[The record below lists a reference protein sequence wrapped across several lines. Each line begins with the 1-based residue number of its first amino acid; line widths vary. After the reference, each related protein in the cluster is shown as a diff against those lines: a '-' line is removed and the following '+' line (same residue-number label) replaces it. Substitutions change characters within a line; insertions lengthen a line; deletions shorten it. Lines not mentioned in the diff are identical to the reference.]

1 MILYLIFFI
10 WHLLSSS
17 CESFHKIFK
26 NILSFIITFT
36 LDHIKSL
43 LECSSVSELTNAQS
57 ALHKKWSFP
66 LRISSVIVTKSEVFC
81 GFGQIYWRNPSFI
94 QCCGIWKIEKKFLCL
109 YWKKLYE
116 FLSVTKTVLK
126 DILVE
131 KEVPDVI
138 ENVVALKY
146 VFKVMF

>member
-36 LDHIKSL
+36 LNHMKSL

-66 LRISSVIVTKSEVFC
+66 FKDFFSNRDQIWSFLRIWSNLLKKSFFHTV
-81 GFGQIYWRNPSFI
+81 
-94 QCCGIWKIEKKFLCL
+94 LCYL
-109 YWKKLYE
+109 KDWKKVPL
-116 FLSVTKTVLK
+116 LVLK
-126 DILVE
+126 EALWISFSSKDCSERHTGGE
-131 KEVPDVI
+131 KVPAVI

-146 VFKVMF
+146 VF

>member
-1 MILYLIFFI
+1 MFLHNWDRTIIILQDCLNFYGDVPNVILKACITGRFNYI
-10 WHLLSSS
+10 ATTALQDS
-17 CESFHKIFK
+17 CFST
-26 NILSFIITFT
+26 SQTT
-36 LDHIKSL
+36 M
-43 LECSSVSELTNAQS
+43 
-57 ALHKKWSFP
+57 HKKWSFP

-81 GFGQIYWRNPSFI
+81 GFGQIYWRNPSFM

-109 YWKKLYE
+109 YWKKPYE